1 MADIL
6 NVSGYDVY
14 VHNERTMQTHT
25 LALGMNIP
33 NAGKVN
39 NQMWMQFVSQ
49 ELATRLQ
56 FATIQDAQG
65 IYKGEMEATK
75 LVSVTVDER
84 TSHSSTIVAKLQEVG
99 QVYKT
104 QFRQEAVLYT
114 VTQTPEMAII

>member
-1 MADIL
+1 
-6 NVSGYDVY
+6 
-14 VHNERTMQTHT
+14 MQTHT

-56 FATIQDAQG
+56 FATITDAQG
-65 IYKGEMEATK
+65 IYKGEIEQTK

>member
-1 MADIL
+1 LHDITTL
-6 NVSGYDVY
+6 TGYDVY
-14 VHNERTMQTHT
+14 VHKAMTMQTHT

-39 NQMWMQFVSQ
+39 NQMWMQFVSN

-56 FATIQDAQG
+56 FATITDALG
-65 IYKGEMEATK
+65 IYKGEIEQTK
-75 LVSVTVDER
+75 LVSITVDER
-84 TSHSSTIVAKLQEVG
+84 TSNSSTIVAKLQEVG

-114 VTQTPEMAII
+114 KTETPEMAFI

>member
-1 MADIL
+1 
-6 NVSGYDVY
+6 
-14 VHNERTMQTHT
+14 MQTHT

-39 NQMWMQFVSQ
+39 NQMWMQFVSN

-56 FATIQDAQG
+56 FATITDALG
-65 IYKGEMEATK
+65 IYKGEIEQTK
-75 LVSVTVDER
+75 LVSITVDER
-84 TSHSSTIVAKLQEVG
+84 TSNSSTIVAKLQEVG

-114 VTQTPEMAII
+114 KTETPEMAFI

>member
-1 MADIL
+1 
-6 NVSGYDVY
+6 
-14 VHNERTMQTHT
+14 MQTHT

-56 FATIQDAQG
+56 FATITDAQG
-65 IYKGEMEATK
+65 IYKGEIEQTK

-84 TSHSSTIVAKLQEVG
+84 TSNSSTIVDQLQEVSK
-99 QVYKT
+99 VYKK

-114 VTQTPEMAII
+114 VTETPQMSFV